1 MFEFS
6 TRKLNIPEIWKASFK
21 LYKQTLSK
29 VWYLAFFMILILLG
43 CFNIAIKT
51 YIPNQAL
58 EHVQKPTF
66 HFSPIAAICYIIA
79 IIIGLFL
86 ISVIL
91 HRMYNLVTDP
101 KYSLQKS
108 LYFVLSKYLIIFS
121 CVLVV
126 YIATVGGF
134 LLFIIPGIFIGILLM
149 FSLLAVLFEDAGWLS
164 AIKRSCE
171 LVWGNWWRTFAV
183 IIFPA
188 LILIVIQNAIALV
201 IGVRYIWIN
210 ILVVSLVMSGLK
222 PYFDAILLVQFNDL
236 KLREKEHS

>member
-6 TRKLNIPEIWKASFK
+6 KKKLNIPEIWVASFE

-29 VWYLAFFMILILLG
+29 IWYLAFILIFTLLG
-43 CFNIAIKT
+43 CFNTVLKT
-51 YIPNQAL
+51 HVSDQTL
-58 EHVQKPTF
+58 KHVQKPIF
-66 HFSPIAAICYIIA
+66 HLSPISVICYVIGMV
-79 IIIGLFL
+79 IGLFL

-108 LYFVLSKYLIIFS
+108 IYFVLSKYLIIFS

-134 LLFIIPGIFIGILLM
+134 LLFVVPGVFIGVLFM
-149 FSLLAVLFEDAGWLS
+149 FSLFVVLFEDAGWLS
-164 AIKRSCE
+164 AIKRSCK

-188 LILIVIQNAIALV
+188 LILVVIQNVIVLI
-201 IGVRYIWIN
+201 IGVHYIWIN

-222 PYFDAILLVQFNDL
+222 PYFDAVLLVQFNDL
-236 KLREKEHS
+236 KLREKQHS

>member
-6 TRKLNIPEIWKASFK
+6 KRKLNIPEIWKASFE

-29 VWYLAFFMILILLG
+29 VWYLAFIMILILLG
-43 CFNIAIKT
+43 CFNIAIKAH
-51 YIPNQAL
+51 IPSQAL
-58 EHVQKPTF
+58 KHVKDTQPAF
-66 HFSPIAAICYIIA
+66 HLSPVSAICYVLAMIV
-79 IIIGLFL
+79 GLFL

-101 KYSLQKS
+101 KYSLQRS
-108 LYFVLSKYLIIFS
+108 IFFVLSKYLIIFS

-126 YIATVGGF
+126 YVATVGGF
-134 LLFIIPGIFIGILLM
+134 LLFIVPGVFIGVLFM
-149 FSLLAVLFEDAGWLS
+149 FSLFAILFENAGWLS
-164 AIKRSCE
+164 AIKRSYK

-188 LILIVIQNAIALV
+188 LLLVVIQNVIALI
-201 IGVRYIWIN
+201 IGVHYVWIN

-222 PYFDAILLVQFNDL
+222 PYFDAVLLVQFNDL
-236 KLREKEHS
+236 KLREKK

>member
-6 TRKLNIPEIWKASFK
+6 TRKLNVPEIWKSSFG

-29 VWYLAFFMILILLG
+29 VWYLAFIMILILLG

-66 HFSPIAAICYIIA
+66 HFSPIAALCYVIA
-79 IIIGLFL
+79 MIVGLFL

-91 HRMYNLVTDP
+91 HRMYNLATDP
-101 KYSLQKS
+101 NYSLQRS
-108 LYFVLSKYLIIFS
+108 IRFVLSKYLIIFS

-126 YIATVGGF
+126 YIATVTGLF
-134 LLFIIPGIFIGILLM
+134 LFIIPGIFIGILFI
-149 FSLLAVLFEDAGWLS
+149 FSLLSVLFEDTGWLS
-164 AIKRSCE
+164 AIKRSCK

-183 IIFPA
+183 IIAPA
-188 LILIVIQNAIALV
+188 LLLVVIQNVIALI
-201 IGVRYIWIN
+201 IGIHYIWVN
-210 ILVVSLVMSGLK
+210 ILVISLVMSALK
-222 PYFDAILLVQFNDL
+222 PYFDAVLLVQFNDL
-236 KLREKEHS
+236 KLREKE